1 MTYVSLDPEGLQ
13 KVIDGLSS
21 YVSKARDHRE
31 SVKNTNHRNSSPADL
46 ASSLEIIA
54 GSAAALEDKVKELQA
69 RLDSAKA
76 ANESGITPMG
86 ADGTISYVIP
96 DGLKDTAE
104 NARANNNVEIAN
116 QARADAETLK
126 KYDSGGYPH
135 GDEKEVEAFIER
147 MKAKQSDPVYANVIL
162 SNVDP
167 KTLRGIAARFS
178 GDPDA
183 AGAPV
188 GLTPEQA
195 TKISNTLPHILATA
209 SNTWSTEKAKN
220 YGLQLTEDMDIT
232 GQVGLD
238 KLFSASRDVDIDE
251 DGQNES
257 VGLDYNDSMLVTV
270 AREIEAMGEKGRL
283 SKRYDESGH
292 RYSAIVHAMTGNV
305 DASTEWL
312 TVYHKD
318 NNEMVDNKATAERI
332 KNLMKEGAVASSDE
346 SQWTDDWMLIS
357 AQNAASSS
365 VNDPLKGAGKAAI
378 VSGILNTAG
387 SGKTIQLS
395 DNARNA
401 ASISLS
407 AYPLAIQRCAPSD
420 DPQVKTMDTAN
431 NGWSKDMPIQ
441 PLFDNRALTNITG
454 QIGKNNLA
462 ITRLAG
468 SQEIFNKNQDAL
480 EITDDGYNN
489 ICTNYRTQSS
499 VRGFIAGAIARQA
512 EIDGADADK
521 RVATWTNAGALA
533 ASAVPLPGVSQTA
546 GQFVKFGAEF
556 AMNWGRS
563 MAVDGAKEGITNGA
577 ANEESDVK
585 MKNEKI
591 RAAGENINVQ
601 NAGLSLLRRG
611 VFSQETLKKVYDEA
625 QGGAVDKVLTPEGK
639 LQEGIDLQE
648 LQEGIDLQN
657 GINENSNEKQ
667 PDSISAEQAAQREQV
682 RQVIE
687 RAPKEGALENF
698 NTNIGNAYSKAY
710 DTARELEK

>member
-1 MTYVSLDPEGLQ
+1 MTYVSLNPEGMQ
-13 KVIDGLSS
+13 KVITELSGYAAKTREQHGSVASANERNDSPVELSS
-21 YVSKARDHRE
+21 YLQV
-31 SVKNTNHRNSSPADL
+31 
-46 ASSLEIIA
+46 IA
-54 GSAAALEDKVKELQA
+54 GSASALEDKAKDLQA

-76 ANESGITPMG
+76 ANESGITPAG
-86 ADGTISYVIP
+86 VDGTISYIIP
-96 DGLKDTAE
+96 DGQDDTAK
-104 NARANNNVEIAN
+104 NALANNNVEIAN

-126 KYDSGGYPH
+126 DYDRGGHPH
-135 GDEKEVEAFIER
+135 GDEKEVAAFIER
-147 MKAKQSDPVYANVIL
+147 MKANQSNPAYANVIL

-183 AGAPV
+183 AGAPAE
-188 GLTPEQA
+188 LRFEQA
-195 TKISNTLPHILATA
+195 TDISNTLPHILATA

-220 YGLQLTEDMDIT
+220 YGHQLTKDMDIT

-283 SKRYDESGH
+283 SKRYDESG
-292 RYSAIVHAMTGNV
+292 RRFSAIVHAMTGNV

-365 VNDPLKGAGKAAI
+365 VNDPLKGTGKAAI

-387 SGKTIQLS
+387 SGKTIKLS
-395 DNARNA
+395 DSARNA

-420 DPQVKTMDTAN
+420 DAQVNTIDTAN
-431 NGWSKDMPIQ
+431 NGWSKDMPVQ
-441 PLFDNRALTNITG
+441 PTFDNRALTNITG

-468 SQEIFNKNQDAL
+468 SQEVFNKNQDAL
-480 EITDDGYNN
+480 EVTNDGYTN
-489 ICTNYRTQSS
+489 ICNNYKTQSS

-533 ASAVPLPGVSQTA
+533 ASAVPLPAVGQTA

-611 VFSQETLKKVYDEA
+611 VFSQETLKEVHDNA
-625 QGGAVDKVLTPEGK
+625 QGIAVDKVLTPEGELKEGVNLQK
-639 LQEGIDLQE
+639 LH
-648 LQEGIDLQN
+648 EGIDLQN
-657 GINENSNEKQ
+657 GPKENGNEKQ
-667 PDSISAEQAAQREQV
+667 PDSISEEQAAQREQV
-682 RQVIE
+682 RQVVE
-687 RAPKEGALENF
+687 RAPKEGALEDF
-698 NTNIGNAYSKAY
+698 NTKIGNAYSKAY